1 MKKLI
6 VIAGSGKYPQMIIE
20 GAKKAGVECVD
31 VMAVRGSTARATI
44 NAADHVLWGSL
55 DRIAESVRLV
65 GSKGYEGAILAGQI
79 NPLSLFRSRFDA
91 ETKAWLAEL
100 PGKNA
105 HSIYGKLIE
114 KFEFY
119 GTKML
124 PASLFM
130 DDFIP
135 GAGVL
140 TARSLSEEE
149 EKDVKY
155 ASMVANDV
163 GIHDVGQTVMVKR
176 GMVLAVEAFEGTN
189 AAIKRGGKLG
199 GKGAVVFKVARNG
212 HDMRFDIPVIGLKTM
227 KVLRKAGV
235 TALAFQAN
243 RLVMLDRQDVLAF
256 ANRYNIAIAG
266 IATALPP
273 APLRP

>member
-6 VIAGSGKYPQMIIE
+6 VIAGSGKYPQMIVE

-31 VMAVRGSTARATI
+31 IMAVRGSTARATI

-55 DRIAESVRLV
+55 GRIAESVRLV
-65 GSKGYEGAILAGQI
+65 GSNGYDGAILAGQI

-91 ETKAWLAEL
+91 ETKKWLAEL
-100 PGKNA
+100 PSKNA

-140 TARSLSEEE
+140 TARTFTAQEEA
-149 EKDVKY
+149 DVKY
-155 ASMVANDV
+155 ASIVANDV
-163 GIHDVGQTVMVKR
+163 GIHDVGQTVMVKC

-199 GKGAVVFKVARNG
+199 GKGAVVFKAARNG
-212 HDMRFDIPVIGLKTM
+212 HDMRFDIPVVGLKTM
-227 KVLRKAGV
+227 KVLKRAGV

-243 RLVMLDRQDVLAF
+243 RLVMLDREKVLDF
-256 ANRYNIAIAG
+256 ANRHNIAIAG
-266 IATALPP
+266 ISTSLPP

>member
-20 GAKKAGVECVD
+20 GAKKAGVEWVD
-31 VMAVRGSTARATI
+31 VMAVRGSTPRATI

-55 DRIAESVRLV
+55 GRIAERVRLV

-140 TARSLSEEE
+140 TVRSLSEEE

-155 ASMVANDV
+155 ASMVVNDV

-199 GKGAVVFKVARNG
+199 GKGAVVFKAARNG

-227 KVLRKAGV
+227 KVLKKAGV

-266 IATALPP
+266 IATDLPP